1 MQHIQQNKIT
11 TGRLSSWPKQKRVY
25 FILVELFWSRCC
37 WRNIFQ
43 NRHCYSNC
51 HMNPSFE
58 NEETFTF
65 PHLDWCTEPGF
76 LLVEAGNKKK
86 NRNQCFCSSCK
97 LRFSFFQN
105 TPPLNLNAFTSYF
118 VPYLNTYIGALTILT
133 LEIYMTVLL
142 FFALP
147 LAIKIDLSF

>member
-1 MQHIQQNKIT
+1 M
-11 TGRLSSWPKQKRVY
+11 
-25 FILVELFWSRCC
+25 
-37 WRNIFQ
+37 
-43 NRHCYSNC
+43 
-51 HMNPSFE
+51 
-58 NEETFTF
+58 
-65 PHLDWCTEPGF
+65 
-76 LLVEAGNKKK
+76 
-86 NRNQCFCSSCK
+86 FCSSCK

-147 LAIKIDLSF
+147 LAIKIDL